1 MAQQNS
7 VDAGLLPIWRETIA
21 KGQALPS
28 EDVLAET
35 LGASRPAIR
44 EALIRMEANGLIR
57 RLHGAGTF
65 ANPAAL
71 KMPLR
76 IDNDTDF
83 SDRLAAVG
91 FVVAVELLDAA
102 VVEIDDVEAQRMEF
116 DPGCRALRTVKRWRA
131 DGLTVTVA
139 VDHVPL
145 SRRTDDEGALAV
157 AAQPVRQ
164 LAGIVGLGKADW
176 LCTWPSAVE
185 LAADVA
191 ERLEYDV
198 GRAALCIEQVGVDRR
213 NTRVFHALEHH
224 RPGVV
229 EYGLIRTA
237 SS

>member
-1 MAQQNS
+1 MAQPNA
-7 VDAGLLPIWRETIA
+7 VEAGLLPIWRETIA
-21 KGQALPS
+21 CGQALPS
-28 EDVLAET
+28 EDVLAEL

-44 EALIRMEANGLIR
+44 EALIRMEANGLVR

-71 KMPLR
+71 RMQLR
-76 IDNDTDF
+76 LDSDTD
-83 SDRLAAVG
+83 SSARLAAAG
-91 FVVAVELLDAA
+91 FDVAVELLESTI
-102 VVEIDDVEAQRMEF
+102 VRVSESDVERMEF
-116 DPGCRALRTVKRWRA
+116 QPGTRALRTVKRWRA
-131 DGLTVTVA
+131 NGLTVAAA
-139 VDHVPL
+139 VDHLPL
-145 SRRTDDEGALAV
+145 ARRVTDEQALEFASR
-157 AAQPVRQ
+157 PVRE
-164 LAGIVGLGKADW
+164 LAGILGLGKADW
-176 LCTWPSAVE
+176 SCTWPSAVE

-229 EYGLIRTA
+229 EYGPIRTT